1 MPVPGQ
7 AAACRFA
14 FLPPMSGLAAVEPK
28 WEPGRI
34 NVLIGEGQ
42 TAQVLRNLCY
52 QIFARDAPDHEW
64 DELVE
69 RIKRLF
75 NVELLPPEYIAE
87 RGEIVMSY
95 REPNGVKLDLSAGGR
110 GLQQTLLLLS
120 HLLANPRTTL
130 LLDEP
135 DAHLEIL
142 RQRQI
147 YSLLCEVSER
157 QGSQV
162 IAASHSEVVL
172 NEAAG
177 RGVVIAFVGRPSPN
191 KRQGESVT
199 EVAF

>member
-1 MPVPGQ
+1 
-7 AAACRFA
+7 
-14 FLPPMSGLAAVEPK
+14 
-28 WEPGRI
+28 
-34 NVLIGEGQ
+34 
-42 TAQVLRNLCY
+42 
-52 QIFARDAPDHEW
+52 
-64 DELVE
+64 
-69 RIKRLF
+69 
-75 NVELLPPEYIAE
+75 
-87 RGEIVMSY
+87 MSY